1 MAENRNGS
9 KNEMRRIAAVALFC
23 CSPLALAGDYASC
36 LLDELPGIEN
46 DTAAYAAAQVCG
58 SKFPTRYDG
67 VAQGSGRGFFGY
79 DSGAECAL
87 AKSKDTRS
95 SRAAGMIRVACNKL
109 YDKQKDLFDEFGLK
123 P

>member
-1 MAENRNGS
+1 MKKLA
-9 KNEMRRIAAVALFC
+9 IILITI
-23 CSPLALAGDYASC
+23 PLSTLASASDFATC
-36 LLDELPGIEN
+36 LLDELPGAQN
-46 DTAAYAAAQVCG
+46 DNVAYAAAQVCG
-58 SKFPTRYDG
+58 SKFPARYDG

-109 YDKQKDLFDEFGLK
+109 YDKANFFDQFDASTAH
-123 P
+123 